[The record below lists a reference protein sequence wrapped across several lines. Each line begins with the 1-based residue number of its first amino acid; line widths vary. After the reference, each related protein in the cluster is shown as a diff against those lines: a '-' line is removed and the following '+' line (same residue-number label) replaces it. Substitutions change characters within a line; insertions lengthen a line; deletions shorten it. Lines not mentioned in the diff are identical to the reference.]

1 MNIVGRVRRRR
12 AEAPDEH
19 ERARLL
25 MVERLDGPRSG
36 DGSAWLDEHLGGCP
50 TCAAE
55 AAAYEAD
62 RDALRALRTPLPEP
76 PRDLWARTAAAIE
89 QQSEGRRAGSGP
101 RRRLPLGALS
111 GLAVIA
117 VVIGVSVLSGGVTTS
132 RLSPVGTSGTV
143 GADTAGGS
151 PVPSGP
157 QVDATPFRV
166 GAGDVAWVDEGPDGG
181 MNYSSTVVDSVC
193 PGTGST
199 GCPAVREDHQGV
211 LALKSTPR
219 TITGSPNGRQ
229 AVAIANVGTAGDELL
244 IVALPEPSAT
254 PVPTPPASPLLTATP
269 STQATSGAVASPSRP
284 TESGSA
290 SRSPAATPSSGV
302 EVSVV
307 PSLTPS
313 ATPAPTVAA
322 QLAIAS
328 GIVVVGESAAFSPDG
343 AWFAFTARPVDGSA
357 GADVYVWH
365 VGDERAHRLTSDGTS
380 YFGSWSDGDIIAS
393 RPSDPT
399 ARQPDA
405 VSVAIDPSSG
415 REAPAGRMWR
425 PIVDPTGHLAIGW
438 TGTLARNPDT
448 TDWAPGSGRLE
459 LGTWSS
465 AGSGGRQGSVRDT
478 SVADAAP
485 ADFDVRWD
493 ETGTW
498 VAVWVADQ
506 RDADVGRLSLL
517 RVDTKRVR
525 IERVAGAPTDVAAL
539 PGFSIGDGRLAWA
552 TPRGQGGEG
561 SRIQIAAWSTGGV
574 GTVESG
580 PGGDPVVIR

>member
-1 MNIVGRVRRRR
+1 MNIVGRLRRRR
-12 AEAPDEH
+12 ARALDQH
-19 ERARLL
+19 EQARSLL
-25 MVERLDGPRSG
+25 VERLDGPLT
-36 DGSAWLDEHLGGCP
+36 DHGSAWLEEHLGGCP
-50 TCAAE
+50 ACAAE

-62 RDALRALRTPLPEP
+62 RQALRALRSAPPEP

-89 QQSEGRRAGSGP
+89 QQSGGRRTGRWSG
-101 RRRLPLGALS
+101 RRLPLGALS

-117 VVIGVSVLSGGVTTS
+117 VVIGASLLSGGVTTR
-132 RLSPVGTSGTV
+132 RLAPIETSGTV

-157 QVDATPFRV
+157 EVDATPFRV

-219 TITGSPNGRQ
+219 TIIGSPTRRQ

-244 IVALPEPSAT
+244 IVALPEPSAS
-254 PVPTPPASPLLTATP
+254 PASTPPPSASPAPTTGSQATP
-269 STQATSGAVASPSRP
+269 GAAASPIGPNESESVSPSDAASPSP
-284 TESGSA
+284 TVA
-290 SRSPAATPSSGV
+290 
-302 EVSVV
+302 VSVA
-307 PSLTPS
+307 PSPTPS

-343 AWFAFTARPVDGSA
+343 AWFAFTARPVDGSD
-357 GADVYVWH
+357 GADIYVWH
-365 VGDERAHRLTSDGTS
+365 VGDERAHRLTRDGMS
-380 YFGSWSDGDIIAS
+380 YFGSWSDGDVIAS

-399 ARQPDA
+399 ARRPEA
-405 VSVAIDPSSG
+405 TSVSIDPSSG
-415 REAPAGRMWR
+415 REHPAGRLWR
-425 PIVDPTGHLAIGW
+425 PVVDPTGHLAIGW
-438 TGTLARNPDT
+438 SGTLAKGTDT
-448 TDWAPGSGRLE
+448 TDWAPASGRLE
-459 LGTWSS
+459 LGTWPS
-465 AGSGGRQGSVRDT
+465 AGSGERPGSSRDT
-478 SVADAAP
+478 LVADAAP

-493 ETGTW
+493 ETGAW
-498 VAVWVADQ
+498 VAVWVADE

-517 RVDTKRVR
+517 HVDTKRVR

-552 TPRGQGGEG
+552 TPRGQGGAG
-561 SRIQIAAWSTGGV
+561 SRIQIAAWSTDSV